1 MREQPH
7 RYLPDCTSLAP
18 QKLSRSLEVLIGAFA
33 VLYGLLIEAQGK
45 LECLPNVLSDGV
57 RKSKGCHTLPNLL
70 ESVADPLPLRR
81 SEGGR
86 KLLQVPLELLHL
98 PSSQARGPR
107 PRRTPARSAHYRLGY
122 YRGGIRG
129 G

>member
-1 MREQPH
+1 MA
-7 RYLPDCTSLAP
+7 CSL
-18 QKLSRSLEVLIGAFA
+18 
-33 VLYGLLIEAQGK
+33 EAQGK
-45 LECLPNVLSDGV
+45 LERLHNILSDGV

-70 ESVADPLPLRR
+70 ESEADPLPLLR
-81 SEGGR
+81 SEVGR
-86 KLLQVPLELLHL
+86 KLLQVPLEFLHL

-107 PRRTPARSAHYRLGY
+107 RIPARSAHYRLGY